1 MNVPLFKI
9 PASEKELHKIIL
21 RLKNK
26 VNDHPAAKNREEKT
40 AAVVPPPPAFPRS
53 KSSKAKRSVN
63 SDGFAPSPKQLVR
76 KSLSP
81 RSSPPPSPSPLPR
94 FQLKARFWKGREKRR
109 WIFRSKIRCKLRP
122 RSMCLW

>member
-40 AAVVPPPPAFPRS
+40 AAAVPPPPPPPFPVQR
-53 KSSKAKRSVN
+53 V
-63 SDGFAPSPKQLVR
+63 VR
-76 KSLSP
+76 RNEASIRTASL
-81 RSSPPPSPSPLPR
+81 PPPSSLLENRSLPVLPLHPPHPP
-94 FQLKARFWKGREKRR
+94 
-109 WIFRSKIRCKLRP
+109 FRAS
-122 RSMCLW
+122 S